1 MTLATA
7 HDLRDAR
14 LYALLHR
21 GNAGDVEFY
30 LQKCTPAR
38 SVLELGVG
46 FGRVAAPLLRA
57 GVPVTGLD
65 VHAGLLDLAACE
77 LAAHAGTAPF
87 EVHAADM
94 RSFELARRFDRIL
107 IPYSGLYCLLDAEG
121 VQACLTRCR
130 EHLTSD
136 GRLLFDV
143 YEADSFHVGCEPQ
156 DFDESVREPVVDV
169 VDGATRLSVFET
181 SHWDKPAQR
190 LDITYEYL
198 DEHGRAVHTS
208 LVRQRYWLLDQFAP
222 SLAEAGFGIEAL
234 HGGFAGEPPGPDA
247 EVIVVEAKPA

>member
-1 MTLATA
+1 MTLATP

-21 GNAGDVEFY
+21 GNTGDVEFY
-30 LQKCTPAR
+30 LRKCEQAR
-38 SVLELGVG
+38 RVLELGVG
-46 FGRVAAPLLRA
+46 FGRVAAPLVRA

-65 VHAGLLDLAACE
+65 NHAGLLE
-77 LAAHAGTAPF
+77 LAARELGADSGAAQF
-87 EVHAADM
+87 EAHAADM
-94 RSFELARRFDRIL
+94 RSFELSAKFDRIL
-107 IPYSGLYCLLDAEG
+107 VPYSGLFCLLDAAA

-130 EHLTSD
+130 EHLTLG

-143 YEADSFHVGCEPQ
+143 YEADSFHVACEPG
-156 DFDESVREPVVDV
+156 DFDESAREPVVDV

-181 SHWDKPAQR
+181 SRWDKPVQR
-190 LDITYEYL
+190 LDISYEYV
-198 DEHGRAVHTS
+198 DEHGRVMHTS

-222 SLAEAGFGIEAL
+222 TLAEAGFAIEAI

-247 EVIVVEAKPA
+247 EVIVVEAKLA